1 MLPEMWSSMRRWFL
15 GSLTAEKNEQNVA
28 NPRQKDH
35 SVLEAS
41 AGEKQENGPTP
52 AKKTTMLILMAPP
65 KDLQQVLLAILD
77 KKKGGKQGESSFWN
91 VSVGVGFLLSLSNA
105 FTILYKNLNLMKLN
119 VSDYWKLHMKS
130 FYKFQS
136 CSDRSMVLEVS
147 WIPLGNI
154 LLGCGSEVNIL
165 RMSSFDDVSYFT
177 SAYLAG

>member
-52 AKKTTMLILMAPP
+52 AKKSTMLILMAPP

-77 KKKGGKQGESSFWN
+77 KKKRVENRVNRLSETYQLVLVSF
-91 VSVGVGFLLSLSNA
+91 F
-105 FTILYKNLNLMKLN
+105 
-119 VSDYWKLHMKS
+119 
-130 FYKFQS
+130 
-136 CSDRSMVLEVS
+136 
-147 WIPLGNI
+147 P
-154 LLGCGSEVNIL
+154 
-165 RMSSFDDVSYFT
+165 
-177 SAYLAG
+177 

>member
-1 MLPEMWSSMRRWFL
+1 MINTDKELFHSVKESYTLHVSVSHIDTSTGGNPVICSLFLKMLPEMWSSMRRWFL

-77 KKKGGKQGESSFWN
+77 KKKRVENRVNRLSETYQLVLVSF
-91 VSVGVGFLLSLSNA
+91 F
-105 FTILYKNLNLMKLN
+105 
-119 VSDYWKLHMKS
+119 
-130 FYKFQS
+130 
-136 CSDRSMVLEVS
+136 
-147 WIPLGNI
+147 P
-154 LLGCGSEVNIL
+154 
-165 RMSSFDDVSYFT
+165 
-177 SAYLAG
+177 